1 MRALVGQIYI
11 QAGVNYPFSHEFQ
24 NWVGNELSKLIEPS
38 NAFLEMYSKDFD
50 LMFRLSA
57 KAELDEIEIKGPTV
71 YTNDKDIEF
80 TIFLPYQ
87 KIPLEEKDSF
97 KQPLEMFLE
106 GVTLALELVSVDSSK
121 VRNDSSELAEKI
133 ISNNS
138 MFKG

>member
-1 MRALVGQIYI
+1 MRVFVGQIYI

-24 NWVGNELSKLIEPS
+24 KWVGDELSRLIEPS
-38 NAFLEMYSKDFD
+38 DAFIEKYSEEFE

-71 YTNDKDIEF
+71 FKKDKDIEF

-87 KIPLEEKDSF
+87 RISLEEKDSF
-97 KQPLEMFLE
+97 IEPIKLFLE
-106 GVTLALELVSVDSSK
+106 GVALALEVLSINSSM
-121 VRNDSSELAEKI
+121 VRSNSSELVEKI
-133 ISNNS
+133 ISNGS